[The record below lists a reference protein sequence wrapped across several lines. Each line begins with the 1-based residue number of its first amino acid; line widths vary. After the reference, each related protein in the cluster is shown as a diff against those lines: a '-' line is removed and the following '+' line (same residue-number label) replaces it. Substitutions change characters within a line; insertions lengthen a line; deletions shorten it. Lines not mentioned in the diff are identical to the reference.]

1 MKSKITPLIEKE
13 IKDLLRDP
21 RIYIGLIIPI
31 FILPLMGFIF
41 SLSTESTI
49 QIIKEGIPI
58 ALLDYDKTDWSLD
71 LINFLSNSGFN
82 ITYVDFDR
90 NSEINILLKDL
101 EKSNIQA
108 LIIIPKNF
116 GENITKFSKSNI
128 ETYYFIKSGGIS
140 ETSILSMI
148 NSILKKY
155 SDVLSLR
162 LISYIT
168 SDRKPENLKDPLKID
183 SLSVVGGK
191 VLSISPEVLVGQIMM
206 QSMIIPITLLILTIS
221 VAQTA
226 ATATAIENEERTL
239 ETLLTFPVSRYG
251 ILLAKLM
258 GSAIIAIIGAI
269 LYLAGYYVYLERMLT
284 IFGETGIEGGT
295 ILSLSLPLP
304 SIEAYIVLGINV
316 LLAIFFT
323 TSLGVV
329 IGALSSD
336 VRISNSFLG
345 VLIIPVMIPAFLI
358 IYGGEIRTLPLIAQ
372 IIIYALPTSY
382 PLISTRKIFL
392 GSIPIEA
399 IYGIPY
405 STILTL
411 IVIYLTGKILSPEK
425 LLTLQYKIKVRR
437 VRKKELI
444 V

>member
-358 IYGGEIRTLPLIAQ
+358 IYGGEVRTLPLIAQ

>member
-90 NSEINILLKDL
+90 YSEINILLKDL

-148 NSILKKY
+148 NSILRKY

-358 IYGGEIRTLPLIAQ
+358 IYGGEVRTLPLIAQ

>member
-1 MKSKITPLIEKE
+1 
-13 IKDLLRDP
+13 
-21 RIYIGLIIPI
+21 
-31 FILPLMGFIF
+31 
-41 SLSTESTI
+41 
-49 QIIKEGIPI
+49 
-58 ALLDYDKTDWSLD
+58 
-71 LINFLSNSGFN
+71 
-82 ITYVDFDR
+82 
-90 NSEINILLKDL
+90 
-101 EKSNIQA
+101 
-108 LIIIPKNF
+108 
-116 GENITKFSKSNI
+116 
-128 ETYYFIKSGGIS
+128 
-140 ETSILSMI
+140 
-148 NSILKKY
+148 
-155 SDVLSLR
+155 
-162 LISYIT
+162 
-168 SDRKPENLKDPLKID
+168 
-183 SLSVVGGK
+183 
-191 VLSISPEVLVGQIMM
+191 
-206 QSMIIPITLLILTIS
+206 
-221 VAQTA
+221 
-226 ATATAIENEERTL
+226 
-239 ETLLTFPVSRYG
+239 PVSRYG

-358 IYGGEIRTLPLIAQ
+358 IYGGEVRTLPLIAQ

>member
-90 NSEINILLKDL
+90 YSEINILLKDL

>member
-148 NSILKKY
+148 NSILRKY

-358 IYGGEIRTLPLIAQ
+358 IYGGEVRTLPLIAQ

>member
-90 NSEINILLKDL
+90 YSEINILLKDL

-358 IYGGEIRTLPLIAQ
+358 IYGGEVRTLPLIAQ